1 MCSVKN
7 KQFWRTSV
15 FKTLIAPLVTDGAVF
30 WTWNNDIAKR
40 LAALERKVLRRMFG
54 GIEVYE
60 NLRKRNVEELM
71 QLFGDL
77 DIFRLSG

>member
-1 MCSVKN
+1 
-7 KQFWRTSV
+7 
-15 FKTLIAPLVTDGAVF
+15 
-30 WTWNNDIAKR
+30 
-40 LAALERKVLRRMFG
+40 MFG

-77 DIFRLSG
+77 DIFRLLGWVGWIGLVVLTEWRVQETIVRYLAVISGKSTKRKTKKQMVNCG